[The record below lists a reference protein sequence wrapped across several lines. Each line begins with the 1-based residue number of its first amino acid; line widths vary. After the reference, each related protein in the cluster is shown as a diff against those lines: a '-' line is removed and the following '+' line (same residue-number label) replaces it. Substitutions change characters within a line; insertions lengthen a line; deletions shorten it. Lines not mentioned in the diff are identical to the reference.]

1 LKVVTGGIQ
10 WSLQVGDFVNAC
22 TWSVA
27 AKGYEPDRL
36 PKGFG
41 EFATKAPYQQRVVQS
56 LKRVYELLTVSD
68 LSKVYTF
75 GEVGDAKLL
84 RDAIRGGDILGLSWP
99 YIWDPHAEIKLLCW
113 ATKTRRVW
121 CSKYIGVSKLMCL
134 LCDTWYRSYNA
145 FYNEGFHYLGC
156 HDHVFKYYKLPVLLQ
171 FQPVVLQFQG
181 CLTKLQWK
189 RKLETDGDQQFFVY
203 KLKTR
208 GRTKQVRD
216 RSPEPKRDPL

>member
-1 LKVVTGGIQ
+1 MPDCEYCGNSFGTDGALVDHLLECEDRSAWFKQ
-10 WSLQVGDFVNAC
+10 SSDDNAED
-22 TWSVA
+22 WFDYRFSN
-27 AKGYEPDRL
+27 
-36 PKGFG
+36 
-41 EFATKAPYQQRVVQS
+41 
-56 LKRVYELLTVSD
+56 
-68 LSKVYTF
+68 
-75 GEVGDAKLL
+75 
-84 RDAIRGGDILGLSWP
+84 
-99 YIWDPHAEIKLLCW
+99 
-113 ATKTRRVW
+113 
-121 CSKYIGVSKLMCL
+121 IGVSKLMCL

-181 CLTKLQWK
+181 CLTTLQWK

-203 KLKTR
+203 KLKIR